1 MALAG
6 TSRTYCLNARNA
18 RSLQGIL
25 PSFLT
30 RSFSTTNNEP
40 HEECDVV
47 IVGGG
52 PAGLSLAGALG
63 TLNFGRKD
71 IVLVWT
77 ETVKGSSRSA
87 RENLRIT
94 LVEGGDLSKVREWS
108 PPLGTY
114 SNRVVSLTNT
124 SQSFLKDMGAGSHVD
139 TQRTAPIEEM
149 QVWDGV
155 SDARITFSA
164 SEIGLSRPH
173 EGMARLTEI
182 LNLQRGLLHHLDTLP
197 TVQLL
202 EKTKVSSIIR
212 DAESSGGWPLVHLD
226 NGRILRARLLV
237 GADGFNSPVRA
248 YAQIPSFGWSYDTQG
263 IVATMVHPPRGAF
276 QGPNTT
282 AYQRFLPTGPIAFL
296 PLSPTASSLVWST
309 RPHIAAAL
317 TKSEPAVLASMIN
330 AAFRLP
336 ELSLRYL
343 YDRLIE
349 AHAAGT
355 PLTAAQ
361 LQSEIQWRESS
372 HGIDPNSA
380 YASASVRAV
389 ADTAAGVPAADSEM
403 VPPLVTSLQPGTV
416 ATFPLRF
423 NHTESYIGEGA
434 GSRTVLVGD
443 AAHTVHPLAG
453 QGLNMG
459 LADVECLTRCIEDAL
474 EKGGDVG
481 SYTALLPYAQERYF
495 ENHTLMGTVDKL
507 HKLYT
512 TTSEPIVWARSVGV
526 EVLNEFDSVKA
537 ALMMTAGARDHK
549 VDPTAAGWNMAAKGV
564 EGLAAS
570 VNTAKLIGGGLGG
583 MVGAGLQSLLKTAL
597 STRPPPPASG
607 H

>member
-1 MALAG
+1 MALAPTLG
-6 TSRTYCLNARNA
+6 TSRTYCLNARSVRA
-18 RSLQGIL
+18 IL
-25 PSFLT
+25 SS
-30 RSFSTTNNEP
+30 RAFSTAHSEP

-52 PAGLSLAGALG
+52 PAGLTLASAL
-63 TLNFGRKD
+63 
-71 IVLVWT
+71 
-77 ETVKGSSRSA
+77 GSSRIA
-87 RENLRIT
+87 RQKVRVT
-94 LVEGGDLSKVREWS
+94 LVEGGDLSKVRHWS
-108 PPLGTY
+108 PPPGTY

-124 SQSFLKDMGAGSHVD
+124 SQSFLKAIGAWSHVD
-139 TQRTAPIEEM
+139 THRTVPVEEM

-164 SEIGLSRPH
+164 SEIGLEKPH

-182 LNLQRGLLHHLDTLP
+182 LNLQRGLLRHLEELP
-197 TVQLL
+197 DVQLI
-202 EKTKVSSIIR
+202 EKTKVKSILR
-212 DAESSGGWPLVHLD
+212 DAEEQGGWPLVHLD
-226 NGRILRARLLV
+226 NGRVLRARLLI
-237 GADGFNSPVRA
+237 GADGFNSPVRS

-296 PLSPTASSLVWST
+296 PLSPTVSSLVWST
-309 RPHIAAAL
+309 RPHIASAL
-317 TKSEPAVLASMIN
+317 TASDPAVLASMIN

-343 YDRLIE
+343 YNRIIE
-349 AHAAGT
+349 AQAHGT
-355 PLTAAQ
+355 PLTH
-361 LQSEIQWRESS
+361 SEVQQEILWREQS
-372 HGIDPNSA
+372 HAIDPNSA
-380 YASASVRAV
+380 YASATIKTIE
-389 ADTAAGVPAADSEM
+389 DAGVPATDSES

-423 NHTESYIGEGA
+423 NHTESYIGEGQ

-459 LADVECLTRCIEDAL
+459 LADAECLTRCIENAL
-474 EKGGDVG
+474 EHGGDVG
-481 SYTALLPYAQERYF
+481 SYTALLPYAQERYL
-495 ENHTLMGTVDKL
+495 ENHTLMGAIDKL

-512 TTSEPIVWARSVGV
+512 TTFEPVVWARSVGV

-537 ALMMTAGARDHK
+537 ALMMMAGARDHK
-549 VDPTAAGWNMAAKGV
+549 VDKTAAGWNLAAKGV

-570 VNTAKLIGGGLGG
+570 VGAAKLLGGGIGG
-583 MVGAGLQSLLKTAL
+583 MMGAGLQGLLKAT
-597 STRPPPPASG
+597 STKTRPNG
-607 H
+607 TR